1 MANIHLMQVKDIM
14 ILNPVRIR
22 NTATLDRAAELIA
35 MSRVTDLM
43 VVDDE
48 NNFVGVL
55 SEGDILQ
62 AALPDIDQILEEGIL
77 QAALPD
83 IDQIL
88 EEGGSVETAFDLFLN
103 KGRNLSGLPITPLII
118 EEPIFVTE
126 NDHIAQA
133 TVVLIDKKYRLL
145 PVIKD
150 GQLAGTVSRADICR
164 AVVGTL

>member
-55 SEGDILQ
+55 SEGDIL
-62 AALPDIDQILEEGIL
+62 LKP
-77 QAALPD
+77 
-83 IDQIL
+83 
-88 EEGGSVETAFDLFLN
+88 
-103 KGRNLSGLPITPLII
+103 PLI
-118 EEPIFVTE
+118 F
-126 NDHIAQA
+126 
-133 TVVLIDKKYRLL
+133 
-145 PVIKD
+145 
-150 GQLAGTVSRADICR
+150 S
-164 AVVGTL
+164 

>member
-22 NTATLDRAAELIA
+22 NTATLDKAAELIA

-62 AALPDIDQILEEGIL
+62 AALPDIDQILEEG
-77 QAALPD
+77 
-83 IDQIL
+83 
-88 EEGGSVETAFDLFLN
+88 GSVETAFDLFLN
-103 KGRNLSGLPITPLII
+103 KGRNLSGMPITPLII

-126 NDHIAQA
+126 SDHIAQA

>member
-55 SEGDILQ
+55 SEGD
-62 AALPDIDQILEEGIL
+62 IL

>member
-22 NTATLDRAAELIA
+22 NTATLDKAAELIA

-62 AALPDIDQILEEGIL
+62 AALPDIDQILEEG
-77 QAALPD
+77 
-83 IDQIL
+83 
-88 EEGGSVETAFDLFLN
+88 GSVETAFDLFLN
-103 KGRNLSGLPITPLII
+103 KGRNLSGLPIKPLII